1 MLETLETLV
10 QKEDNLVR
18 GIERDKHSTHDGLRI
33 IYESLNSLRHELIHM
48 ADDLIPT
55 GQGVLIS
62 KMDVLRS
69 DINMIFSDI
78 NNKIPQMQG
87 NGLSENAGYIIEEG
101 SSVIAQINQIE
112 NHVKINDSGA
122 KAVSQMAILINY
134 AERIDTGIDMTLS
147 NSLHLYERLEMIKE
161 VREELAEQRERS
173 LLDPS
178 KHIEAEVKDVNKDI
192 KKPRGFSL

>member
-18 GIERDKHSTHDGLRI
+18 GIERDKHGTHDGLRI

-62 KMDVLRS
+62 KMDALRS
-69 DINMIFSDI
+69 DINVIFADI

-87 NGLSENAGYIIEEG
+87 NGLSENAGYIIEE
-101 SSVIAQINQIE
+101 SSSMLYQINHIAK
-112 NHVKINDSGA
+112 HVELNDSGA
-122 KAVSQMAILINY
+122 KAVAQVKVLEGY
-134 AERIDTGIDMTLS
+134 AKRIDTGVTMTLKHS
-147 NSLHLYERLEMIKE
+147 ACLLERFEKIKE